1 MPAQGKQRFP
11 KWWQALILLVGG
23 FVIFFSACAEGFK
36 GLGGGSATTIPQNV
50 LVTALMIGAGMF
62 FVGAVL
68 MLVVIV
74 MAIVRAFRWQPASV
88 AGQPGSIAGSVPG
101 AASPH
106 LPVVSPQQEEREI
119 LWRLRIAI
127 IAVIVLASQ
136 AVFHLSFLLSR
147 NSTIVSKYLGLLV
160 VSYLLGQAPYV
171 LALIRMARGADRLGI
186 AVAMATACFHLFFWG
201 WRIVSVVGR
210 IPNPLR
216 LFGLNVLWSLS
227 PIAEFLVLAF
237 AWQAGRIHP
246 LSEDDRKIVAAV
258 FFAIGAYAAAVHFAL
273 PHMSAV
279 FVR

>member
-23 FVIFFSACAEGFK
+23 FVIFFSACAEGLK

-50 LVTALMIGAGMF
+50 LVAALIIGAAIF

-74 MAIVRAFRWQPASV
+74 MAIVRALRWQPASI
-88 AGQPGSIAGSVPG
+88 AGQPESIAGSVPG
-101 AASPH
+101 AGSPG

-136 AVFHLSFLLSR
+136 AVFQLSLSFSR
-147 NSTIVSKYLGLLV
+147 NSTIASKYLGLLV
-160 VSYLLGQAPYV
+160 ISYLLGQAPYV
-171 LALIRMARGADRLGI
+171 FALIRMARGADRLGI

-210 IPNPLR
+210 ISNPLR
-216 LFGLNVLWSLS
+216 VFGLNDLWSLT

-246 LSEDDRKIVAAV
+246 LSEEDKKIVAAA
-258 FFAIGAYAAAVHFAL
+258 FFAVGAYVLAVHFAL
-273 PHMSAV
+273 PHMHGI
-279 FVR
+279 FMH